1 MPASAAQFPQSRS
14 QKQSRAD
21 LGNEIRQLRKVRG
34 VTLQQLALVTGK
46 SVGYLSQVERNLTK
60 PSVAALQD
68 ISEALAVHI
77 GWFSPEDAEGS
88 VKEREHIVRK
98 PNRRRLTYSEL
109 SGTEYL
115 GLHDHLLSA
124 NLNGELAL
132 GISRYEPGASTGDD
146 SYAHNGE
153 EAGLVLSDR
162 LELTIEDRAHLLEAG
177 ASFSFKSRLQHRY
190 SNPSERED
198 TLVVWA
204 NTPITLR
211 K

>member
-1 MPASAAQFPQSRS
+1 MSATVTQSTHVPS
-14 QKQSRAD
+14 PNQSLAD
-21 LGNEIRQLRKVRG
+21 LGSEIRQLRKVRG
-34 VTLQQLALVTGK
+34 VTLQQLALATGK
-46 SVGYLSQVERNLTK
+46 SVGYLSQVERNLAK

-77 GWFSPEDAEGS
+77 GWFFPEDATGS
-88 VKEREHIVRK
+88 PQERGHIVRK
-98 PNRRRLTYSEL
+98 ANRRRLTYSEL

-124 NLNGELAL
+124 NLNGDLAL
-132 GISRYEPGASTGDD
+132 GVSRYEPGASTGDD

-153 EAGLVLSDR
+153 EAGLVLSGQ
-162 LELTIEDRAHLLEAG
+162 LELTIEDQVHLLEAG
-177 ASFSFKSRLQHRY
+177 DSFSFKSHLQHRY
-190 SNPSERED
+190 ANLSERED

>member
-1 MPASAAQFPQSRS
+1 MAANAAHSDRPPL
-14 QKQSRAD
+14 AD

-34 VTLQQLALVTGK
+34 ITLQQMALATGK
-46 SVGYLSQVERNLTK
+46 SVGFLSQVERNLTR

-68 ISEALAVHI
+68 ISEALGVHI
-77 GWFSPEDAEGS
+77 GWFFPDDVNGSPG
-88 VKEREHIVRK
+88 EREHIVRQS
-98 PNRRRLTYSEL
+98 NRRQLTYSKL

-146 SYAHNGE
+146 RYTHDGE
-153 EAGLVLSDR
+153 EAGLVLSGQ
-162 LELTIEDRAHLLEAG
+162 LELTIGNRVHLLEAG
-177 ASFSFKSRLQHRY
+177 DSFSFKSNLRHRY
-190 SNPSERED
+190 ANPSAQED